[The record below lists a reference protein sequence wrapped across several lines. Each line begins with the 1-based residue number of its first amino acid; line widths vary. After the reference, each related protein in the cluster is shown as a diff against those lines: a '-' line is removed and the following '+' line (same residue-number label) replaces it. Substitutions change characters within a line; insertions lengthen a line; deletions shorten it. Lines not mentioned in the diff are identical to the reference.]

1 VWHGHANLAFQA
13 ANPAQAASM
22 KYLLHLGKLLASTA
36 LLGCLHSPPVVSGI
50 LESYQLDG
58 AVTTF
63 SLEDLSGDTTQL
75 TQHRGKV
82 LLVNFWASWCPPCI
96 KEMPSLQR
104 LQQRLGDQPFT
115 ILTINVGEQ
124 KYKVWKFV
132 QLINLTLPVLLDPK
146 SRTFNDWGSSI
157 LPTSFLLDRQGR
169 VRYRAQGDLEWDSD
183 EMVSLINTL
192 LTEHKIPP
200 EKRQDNLPSY
210 LPAAAA
216 DQQLTGTVSK

>member
-1 VWHGHANLAFQA
+1 
-13 ANPAQAASM
+13 M
-22 KYLLHLGKLLASTA
+22 KYLLHLGQLLASA
-36 LLGCLHSPPVVSGI
+36 AVLGCLHSQPAASGV
-50 LESYQLDG
+50 LETYQLDSE
-58 AVTTF
+58 VTTF
-63 SLEDLSGDTTQL
+63 SLEDLRGDTPQL
-75 TQHRGKV
+75 MEYRGRV

-96 KEMPSLQR
+96 REMPGMQR

-132 QLINLTLPVLLDPK
+132 QLINLTLPVLLDPD

-183 EMVSLINTL
+183 EIVSLINTL
-192 LTEHKIPP
+192 LTEHENPP
-200 EKRQDNLPSY
+200 EQRQ
-210 LPAAAA
+210 
-216 DQQLTGTVSK
+216 

>member
-1 VWHGHANLAFQA
+1 
-13 ANPAQAASM
+13 M
-22 KYLLHLGKLLASTA
+22 KYLLHLGQLLASA
-36 LLGCLHSPPVVSGI
+36 AVLGCLHSQPAASGV
-50 LESYQLDG
+50 LETYQLDSE
-58 AVTTF
+58 VTTF
-63 SLEDLSGDTTQL
+63 SLEDLRGDTTQL
-75 TQHRGKV
+75 MEYRGRV

-96 KEMPSLQR
+96 REMPGIQR

-132 QLINLTLPVLLDPK
+132 QLINLNLPVLLDPN

-183 EMVSLINTL
+183 EIVSLINTL
-192 LTEHKIPP
+192 LTEHENPP
-200 EKRQDNLPSY
+200 EQRQDNLAPPGP
-210 LPAAAA
+210 LLR
-216 DQQLTGTVSK
+216 QINN